1 MNWQFREGKKK
12 VHEIAL
18 EISYFY
24 AEFTLVFHIVF
35 QFDDTQD
42 DVSLNRKEEVMS

>member
-18 EISYFY
+18 ERSCFY
-24 AEFTLVFHIVF
+24 VEFALVSHIVF
-35 QFDDTQD
+35 QLDDTQD
-42 DVSLNRKEEVMS
+42 DVSLSKKEEVMY